1 MSTTNSGEFEFRMIF
16 KKETGLQYVALPDIL
31 EYLKTVRSGLTSDE
45 MATTREVLS
54 DIITNLAT
62 IRTEKA

>member
-1 MSTTNSGEFEFRMIF
+1 MSTTNGGEFECRMIF
-16 KKETGLQYVALPDIL
+16 KKETGLQYIALPDIL
-31 EYLKTVRSGLTSDE
+31 EYLKTVRSGLTSDA